1 MDAAISVCCDDE
13 ITESDVRLA
22 IATLVRKSIV
32 VPLRGGGSTRLTMLE
47 TLRHFSSQRL
57 AETGQGSDV
66 ARRHAEWY
74 GKACEDAR
82 ALLIGPDEARMLV
95 LILADIDN
103 LKAATRWASDHQRFD
118 ILEPLGRVVRFLVEL
133 KMRPGIVEWTK
144 GALASIPPDHSAR
157 IEFAQTLGYASLFG
171 GNIAGAPEVFA
182 RETDQIPERER
193 VDLIHRYLTHVSRFF
208 SGDVE
213 WVIAD
218 AEAAIAEAFRLDF
231 IRPASA
237 IGTDY
242 ALSLFYSGDVEAAR
256 KVAVRLTEA
265 AETRAS
271 AALYSW
277 SMYVQGEIE
286 GVSDPDRAIEMLEDA
301 VESSITVDNE
311 FVAGISLIGLSS
323 IAGRKGDME
332 TAFDA
337 MYRCIRLWRA
347 AGNRPQ
353 MWTAVRN
360 LVEMLHSIG
369 SDADA
374 LVLNAAVEA
383 DADRAPDLF
392 GPFGDQYRAI
402 LVATEAA
409 LDPAEADAAKR
420 RGSSLDYPAAASFA
434 LDAMA
439 RAQT

>member
-1 MDAAISVCCDDE
+1 M
-13 ITESDVRLA
+13 
-22 IATLVRKSIV
+22 
-32 VPLRGGGSTRLTMLE
+32 
-47 TLRHFSSQRL
+47 SSNVAQDKRRRYL
-57 AETGQGSDV
+57 DLQA
-66 ARRHAEWY
+66 ARRNEF
-74 GKACEDAR
+74 
-82 ALLIGPDEARMLV
+82 ALLKASEFDDVGRIDSEVQFEVAVGNIDGAQRPTIGESVKARES
-95 LILADIDN
+95 
-103 LKAATRWASDHQRFD
+103 LKGESGDQR
-118 ILEPLGRVVRFLVEL
+118 P
-133 KMRPGIVEWTK
+133 
-144 GALASIPPDHSAR
+144 AAR
-157 IEFAQTLGYASLFG
+157 IEFAFALGHSSLFG

-182 RETDQIPERER
+182 RETDQIPDRDL
-193 VDLIHRYLTHVSRFF
+193 VDFIHRYLTHVSRFF
-208 SGDVE
+208 TGDVE
-213 WVIAD
+213 YVIGDAAD
-218 AEAAIAEAFRLDF
+218 AMAEAFRLGLV
-231 IRPASA
+231 RPASA

-242 ALSLFYSGDVEAAR
+242 ALSLFYAGDVEAAR
-256 KVAVRLTEA
+256 TAAVRLTEA
-265 AETRAS
+265 AEEKAS
-271 AALYSW
+271 PSLYAW

-301 VESSITVDNE
+301 VESSITVENE
-311 FVAGISLIGLSS
+311 FVAGISLVALSS
-323 IAGRKGDME
+323 IAGRNGDME

-402 LVATEAA
+402 LRDIEAA
-409 LDPAEADAAKR
+409 LDAADAADAKR
-420 RGSSLDYPAAASFA
+420 RGALLDYPAAASFA
-434 LDAMA
+434 LDAIA